1 MKLSI
6 IIPVYNEEQT
16 IGAVI
21 DLVKSVDLGEV
32 QKEIIV
38 ADDGSI
44 DNSPQIIQKKNQVFT

>member
-16 IGAVI
+16 IGTVI
-21 DLVKSVDLGEV
+21 DLVESVDLGEV

-44 DNSPQIIQKKNQVFT
+44 DNSPQIIQKKNQ